1 MCLAVPAKVVEIYN
15 CFHADVDY
23 LGCRRQIGI
32 ALVPGVKEGDW
43 VLIHAGYALEIVNE
57 AFAEESLKLWKE
69 IEDGMGSP

>member
-1 MCLAVPAKVVEIYN
+1 MCLAVPAKVREIYDR
-15 CFHADVDY
+15 FHADVDY